1 MASPVLPTESEPIAK
16 LKRGLRRYFEEDEE
30 FRVDPH
36 HATELL
42 QCLRDSKKRSRDLE
56 AEGRSLRARIDSL
69 QTQLDMSNKANI
81 DAELAIQERDLEL
94 GTKNDHIK
102 MLLQERDQLRLCVK
116 GAHEASGRLK
126 QSLKDLNA
134 AMQATKMATE
144 DDTFVPS
151 ESEA

>member
-36 HATELL
+36 HATEPL
-42 QCLRDSKKRSRDLE
+42 QCLRDSKKRSR
-56 AEGRSLRARIDSL
+56 RSLRARIDSL
-69 QTQLDMSNKANI
+69 QTQLDISNKANI